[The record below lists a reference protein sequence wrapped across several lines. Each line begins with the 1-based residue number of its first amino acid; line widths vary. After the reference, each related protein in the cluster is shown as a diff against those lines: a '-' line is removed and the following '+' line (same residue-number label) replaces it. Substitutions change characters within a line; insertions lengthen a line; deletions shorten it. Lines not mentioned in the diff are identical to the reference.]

1 MAKVYDPIMCMMVER
16 GTTDAAKAYSVGYK
30 SNGVFQSIG
39 VMANSENEAVEKAKR
54 YFASKGRAVE
64 VYGAS
69 IGESL
74 ETMKMK
80 GKPVLDKAIK
90 LADTWNDVYKKFE
103 SIVDKYFPDTG
114 KINAEV
120 RKLYEPHRGERD
132 WDEAYKR
139 WRGN

>member
-1 MAKVYDPIMCMMVER
+1 MHYDPVLCMNVPDKAK
-16 GTTDAAKAYSVGYK
+16 DAAKAYSVGYK

-39 VMANSENEAVEKAKR
+39 VMANSEQEAVEKAKR

-80 GKPVLDKAIK
+80 GKPVLDEAIK
-90 LADTWNDVYKKFE
+90 VADSWSDVYKKFE
-103 SIVDKYFPDTG
+103 AIVDKYFPDTV
-114 KINAEV
+114 KINSEV
-120 RKLYEPHRGERD
+120 AKLYKPHQGDKD

-139 WRGN
+139 WFRG